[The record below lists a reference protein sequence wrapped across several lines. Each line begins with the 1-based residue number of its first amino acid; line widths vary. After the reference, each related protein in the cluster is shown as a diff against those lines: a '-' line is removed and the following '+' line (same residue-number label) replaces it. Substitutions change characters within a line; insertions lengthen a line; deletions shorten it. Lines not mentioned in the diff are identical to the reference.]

1 MVAPTLVAKNVFFRW
16 WSRLRGQL
24 MTLPIKMYLGGGLVW
39 AAIPKGT
46 VMVGIRI
53 LGIRAFLGWVRVV
66 KIGAQKLARIRFRS
80 LVVCSGF
87 LEKSRMLVQGTVI
100 F

>member
-1 MVAPTLVAKNVFFRW
+1 
-16 WSRLRGQL
+16 
-24 MTLPIKMYLGGGLVW
+24 MYLAGSLDW
-39 AAIPKGT
+39 AALSTDT
-46 VMVGIRI
+46 VVVGIRI

-66 KIGAQKLARIRFRS
+66 KIGVQKLVRIRFQS

-87 LEKSRMLVQGTVI
+87 LRKWRILGQGTVI